1 MAAVD
6 PMEISKLVEMYGP
19 KSQAG
24 KADLLSKLLS
34 RQKAIAEQAGLEV
47 RRPAGSM
54 AKPEREMTEEPYK
67 PVEYTA
73 EDEQAYWDS
82 IEKQANNEYALA
94 KGTPDM
100 TDDIISKF
108 KDLDWKTYRPPEV
121 KSLPRIPGLSK
132 STEELESIGVNPR
145 VGLEHGS
152 KEFAGYP
159 EEFRPVR
166 SKKAHE
172 PALFASDYLGQNT
185 KSPAYTYAHGD
196 KSKVTQYVAAP
207 KKAAEVQWS
216 DITGGYYD
224 YNPEYMHQLIEAAHK
239 KGLDIVAIH
248 GIHDIGGGSQTQ
260 YAILNPAIL
269 RAPHAAFDPSKL
281 HLMRPLAGLVGGG
294 LFGYGMLGG
303 ENKEPKMNRGGTP
316 KKKAGGGAA
325 MDNWVMKQASRNLHS
340 EGMIQSPVPGRTDKL
355 PLNVPAGSY
364 VLPAD
369 FISALGQNNSQAGGQ
384 IAAKM
389 FSSSPLGMKPM
400 RGGKGGG
407 SRLPAAQSLRGRG
420 FADGGSSNGN
430 VSIIAAG
437 GEFVISPDVVRDIGH
452 GSMTAGHKVLDA
464 LVLKVRKEHIRTLK
478 SLKPPKK

>member
-1 MAAVD
+1 
-6 PMEISKLVEMYGP
+6 
-19 KSQAG
+19 
-24 KADLLSKLLS
+24 
-34 RQKAIAEQAGLEV
+34 
-47 RRPAGSM
+47 
-54 AKPEREMTEEPYK
+54 
-67 PVEYTA
+67 
-73 EDEQAYWDS
+73 
-82 IEKQANNEYALA
+82 
-94 KGTPDM
+94 
-100 TDDIISKF
+100 
-108 KDLDWKTYRPPEV
+108 
-121 KSLPRIPGLSK
+121 
-132 STEELESIGVNPR
+132 
-145 VGLEHGS
+145 
-152 KEFAGYP
+152 
-159 EEFRPVR
+159 
-166 SKKAHE
+166 
-172 PALFASDYLGQNT
+172 
-185 KSPAYTYAHGD
+185 
-196 KSKVTQYVAAP
+196 
-207 KKAAEVQWS
+207 
-216 DITGGYYD
+216 
-224 YNPEYMHQLIEAAHK
+224 
-239 KGLDIVAIH
+239 
-248 GIHDIGGGSQTQ
+248 
-260 YAILNPAIL
+260 
-269 RAPHAAFDPSKL
+269 
-281 HLMRPLAGLVGGG
+281 
-294 LFGYGMLGG
+294 
-303 ENKEPKMNRGGTP
+303 MNRGGTP